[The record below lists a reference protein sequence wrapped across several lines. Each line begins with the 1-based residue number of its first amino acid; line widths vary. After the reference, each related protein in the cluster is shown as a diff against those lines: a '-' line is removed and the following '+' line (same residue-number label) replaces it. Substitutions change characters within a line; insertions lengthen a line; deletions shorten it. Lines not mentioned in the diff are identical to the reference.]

1 MSISTFEATLTSCIE
16 EERRVAFDK
25 IHIRQYKRS
34 LGDNPS
40 VSSGPALAI
49 GWEYDPHVLELD
61 VDSYESLRGDRR
73 HKQEMALS
81 RSTRES
87 ILEDEC
93 GCSRSELARCVR
105 EINAA
110 KAKRRQTMTNLQ
122 FFALEE
128 KAEEIKRSICRI
140 MCARQSTKVEID
152 KLWVEAARANRFKNL
167 SK

>member
-1 MSISTFEATLTSCIE
+1 M
-16 EERRVAFDK
+16 
-25 IHIRQYKRS
+25 
-34 LGDNPS
+34 
-40 VSSGPALAI
+40 
-49 GWEYDPHVLELD
+49 
-61 VDSYESLRGDRR
+61 DSYESLRGDRR

-122 FFALEE
+122 FSALEE

-152 KLWVEAARANRFKNL
+152 KLWIEAARANRFKSL